1 MTGSPV
7 STGPVLI
14 TGGAGFI
21 GSNLADAVIARGRAC
36 HVVDNLHNG
45 RRENVP
51 DGASFHQID
60 IRDVDDLAK
69 VVEESGA
76 RTIFHLA
83 AQADVRVAV
92 DRPTFDA
99 DVNILGTIA
108 VLEAA
113 RRHDCAVL
121 FASTGGA
128 GYGEYDGLAV
138 PSPETAETRPLSP
151 YGASKMAAEGYL
163 GMYGRL
169 HGLKTLSLRLGNVYG
184 PRQDPHGEAGVVA
197 IFCGK
202 LLDGEPPRVFGDGLQ
217 TRDYVYVGDV
227 VDAFLAGEERM
238 PSGETINIGCSEEV
252 TVIDLVDGL
261 RAGEPVFE
269 PARAGELQRSALAND
284 KAAQLLDWQPETAL
298 GDGLMATLE
307 SVRAHRENP
316 GSRAPGALEVAS
328 AEMG

>member
-1 MTGSPV
+1 MSN
-7 STGPVLI
+7 GPVLI

-21 GSNLADAVIARGRAC
+21 GSNLADAAIARGREC
-36 HVVDNLHNG
+36 HIVDNLHNG

-51 DGASFHQID
+51 DEAHFHQID
-60 IRDVDDLAK
+60 IRDADDLAR
-69 VVEESGA
+69 VVGESGA
-76 RTIFHLA
+76 ETIFHLA

-99 DVNILGTIA
+99 DVNVLGTVA

-113 RRHDCAVL
+113 REHGCAVL

-128 GYGEYDGLAV
+128 GYGEYPGLPV

-163 GMYGRL
+163 SMYGRL
-169 HGLKTLSLRLGNVYG
+169 HEMSTVSLRLGNVYG

-227 VDAFLAGEERM
+227 VEAFLAAEERM
-238 PSGETINIGCSEEV
+238 PAGETINIGCADEI
-252 TVIDLVDGL
+252 TVLDLVEGL
-261 RAGEPVFE
+261 GAGEPVLE
-269 PARAGELQRSALAND
+269 DARHGELQRSALAND
-284 KAAQLLDWQPETAL
+284 KAAELLGWEPAMAI
-298 GDGLMATLE
+298 GDGLQATLE
-307 SVRAHRENP
+307 SVRAHRADP
-316 GSRAPGALEVAS
+316 SSRAPGALEVAS
-328 AEMG
+328 AETG